1 MTTELSFNIIKKIQP
16 NDTPFDFALYNYKS
30 KNKIL
35 IENFTTGRVIEIDSY
50 RIGEYIHFTNL
61 KTSWKQFTNNS
72 FIKFNDDKFE
82 RFTPLYPESNRFVNI
97 TTKTDKR
104 LIANFSY
111 FTINDPNDSSRTL
124 QMVNTS
130 VTSEKNTYSYIFKN
144 IKDFEVPNFKL
155 ITSPN
160 TRQVDENFKPTVNI
174 EIVCKVPFFQLYSI
188 IIPSFEYNSFR
199 YSQPLTVMKYNN
211 LYYRFPYGNS
221 SNADGICLGIYQ
233 YENTKIPDSIEELAY
248 SQIVTS
254 KFNGDYNPHIKCD
267 IRAQTTLDFQSIKE
281 KINNDDF
288 TISYIDVLFYLS
300 QCETL
305 EEINMNLFILSPNIP
320 LEIQKLEA
328 EI

>member
-1 MTTELSFNIIKKIQP
+1 MQTEISFNIIKKIQP
-16 NDTPFDFALYNYKS
+16 NNTPFDFALYNYKS

-35 IENFTTGRVIEIDSY
+35 IENFETGRVIETDSY
-50 RIGEYIHFTNL
+50 KIGEYIKFINL

-72 FIKFNDDKFE
+72 FVKFNDDKFE

-97 TTKTDKR
+97 TTKIDKH
-104 LIANFSY
+104 LIARFSY
-111 FTINDPNDSSRTL
+111 FTIDDPDNPYRTL
-124 QMVNTS
+124 HMVDNS
-130 VTSEKNTYSYIFKN
+130 GAFEKNTYNYIFKN

-155 ITSPN
+155 ITSAN
-160 TRQVDENFKPTVNI
+160 TRYIDENLNPTVNI
-174 EIVCKVPFFQLYSI
+174 EITCRVPFFQLYSI
-188 IIPSFEYNSFR
+188 IIPTFKYNLFR
-199 YSQPLTVMKYNN
+199 YSQLLTVMKYNN

-221 SNADGICLGIYQ
+221 SSVDEICLGVH
-233 YENTKIPDSIEELAY
+233 YENTKTPDSIEELAY

-254 KFNGDYNPHIKCD
+254 NFNGDYTPHIKYD
-267 IRAQTTLDFQSIKE
+267 IQVQTTLDLQSIKE

-300 QCETL
+300 QCKTL